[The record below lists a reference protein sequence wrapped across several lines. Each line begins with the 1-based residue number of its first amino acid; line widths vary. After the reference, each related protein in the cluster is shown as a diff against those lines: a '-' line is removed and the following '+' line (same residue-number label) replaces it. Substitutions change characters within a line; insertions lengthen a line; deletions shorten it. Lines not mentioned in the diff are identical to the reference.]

1 MEKKSKMNSKTKLKI
16 VEKNNNKVYN
26 PLKKIQE

>member
-16 VEKNNNKVYN
+16 VEKNNNQVYN
-26 PLKKIQE
+26 PLTF